1 MATKST
7 NVVHGPVHA
16 DERAHVTDLLARYP
30 DLSARELDA
39 VKTWFKRTAGPLDVG
54 LLASDTTIADQ
65 YRAYRKDHHD
75 RFSAKDIGIAALF
88 LAIAAC
94 IVGLIAMMSI

>member
-7 NVVHGPVHA
+7 GVVHAPVHA
-16 DERAHVTDLLARYP
+16 DERAQVTELLARYP
-30 DLSARELDA
+30 DLSERELDA

-54 LLASDTTIADQ
+54 MLASDTTIAEQ

-75 RFSAKDIGIAALF
+75 RFSARDIGIAAVF
-88 LAIAAC
+88 LAITAC
-94 IVGLIAMMSI
+94 IVGLIAMMSS